1 MIRVAQTPAV
11 NHNFA
16 INFGH
21 PLNLV
26 SPLVSYGTA
35 ANWTRS
41 PPSVFRKFF
50 AVKQTR
56 FFFRAKL
63 WANQRGIL
71 DRRVDRRGVRSV
83 GTGVDNGISS
93 KETLTANVEF
103 GAGEEATVQ
112 FSG

>member
-11 NHNFA
+11 NHNFD

-50 AVKQTR
+50 AVKPTR
-56 FFFRAKL
+56 FFFAPNFEPIREAFSTAKL
-63 WANQRGIL
+63 IA
-71 DRRVDRRGVRSV
+71 
-83 GTGVDNGISS
+83 
-93 KETLTANVEF
+93 KES
-103 GAGEEATVQ
+103 EA
-112 FSG
+112 